1 MLENKGVKNMII
13 RYLVILGVSIFVD
26 MFWHVFIAPKL
37 FRNQIG
43 HLMAEKAKLHAAVF
57 FYLINA
63 AAILVFAVNP
73 SLEKQNILYA
83 LGYGGFLG
91 FAMYSTYN
99 FTNLALLKDWPVKLT
114 LLDLAWGTFS
124 AAATSLIS
132 YGIINFI

>member
-1 MLENKGVKNMII
+1 MII
-13 RYLVILGVSIFVD
+13 RYLVILGVSLFVD
-26 MFWHVFIAPKL
+26 MFWHVFIATKL
-37 FRNQIG
+37 FRDQIG
-43 HLMAEKAKLHAAVF
+43 HLMADKAKLYAAML

-73 SLEKQNILYA
+73 SLEKQSVVHA
-83 LGYGGFLG
+83 VGYGGFLG
-91 FAMYSTYN
+91 FSMYATYN
-99 FTNLALLKDWPVKLT
+99 FTNLALLRDWPIKLT